1 MNQIYKSEKIMFIV
15 KGLEKILSDRDIKKS
30 YNQQLKK
37 ACENALGN
45 IWLEL
50 FLYYSFIIS
59 ILFRTC
65 EERICYREFH

>member
-45 IWLEL
+45 I
-50 FLYYSFIIS
+50 
-59 ILFRTC
+59 
-65 EERICYREFH
+65 